1 MADVFE
7 THRADHGDVR
17 LLLAALENSPGHAA
31 GASQQVLKARKLA
44 AERLVIHS
52 ARHEAAE
59 EEYFWPTVRERL
71 GDGSKLADEASVQ
84 EQAGREALARL
95 DKLEPDDDE
104 FDELLAELI
113 PAARRNIEFEEIH
126 VWPQRTPGAQPVP
139 GSRAGRQDPR
149 GRRPRDGP
157 AAARQRGPGQ
167 GAQGRRLGGGRR
179 GQAEQR
185 GHQVMDHGLIT
196 KD

>member
-7 THRADHGDVR
+7 TLRADHGDVR

-44 AERLVIHS
+44 AERLVIDS

-113 PAARRNIEFEEIH
+113 PAARRHIEFEEIH
-126 VWPQRTPGAQPVP
+126 VWPQLRQALSPFQARELGDKIREAADRATARPQPA
-139 GSRAGRQDPR
+139 SAARAR
-149 GRRPRDGP
+149 GRKAADSAE
-157 AAARQRGPGQ
+157 AAAGKLNS
-167 GAQGRRLGGGRR
+167 AATRRRTTG
-179 GQAEQR
+179 
-185 GHQVMDHGLIT
+185 
-196 KD
+196 